1 MRREYLTPDLLRGAG
16 AVGHARRA
24 ELERFLADLA
34 RARDHPLHAT
44 NLWNALY
51 FGYDLERNRGY
62 DPELVSDSIP
72 TVHMGERAPAL
83 AVGQFVR
90 IAIGGQVGDVLG
102 EVIYKEGADP
112 DVSEEWVDPGLS
124 GRSAGNGPAVISE
137 RVVIDLRPFGGS
149 TITAKQWQRILSRAR
164 ALDRYGH
171 LLMEA
176 EYQPGLADL
185 SDTDYYVHHLLE
197 RFRNQPDGILLGACF
212 REPPTEPELREAL
225 QRSIGAIRD
234 IAKQSAA
241 LESWRDTYF
250 FDRAAHRRRV
260 TDTGD
265 RPLCRS
271 DLDSI
276 ATSLRRAPAGG
287 GPVYSAL
294 GPRII
299 EHLARDGF
307 GADEQSL
314 VRGASYVQALCD
326 TSNHIYQRILK
337 DNTDGILETHMG
349 RVHLRLDD
357 DWQSG
362 GIWRCQPVNG
372 SCSLALIPP
381 LIPLHLGQLEV
392 AGTSPDEGDEGDG
405 GVEATGEKSFQ
416 VTLTRRDLALGRLRL
431 PPQIAALVI
440 AQPTVRVT
448 HDGEHEMAGVARKVD
463 NRLTGIAWP
472 LLAGFEPGIICRC
485 YLEQSHSMVVCR
497 TDKLSRPVVI
507 EGQEVWFKV
516 SEPEWRAGRG
526 LALAPLTPAERKA
539 APSLRDLINRAFRT
553 RGRGDDSERRLT
565 RTELLDVLF
574 ATPGR
579 AGETFGQTWTAEERR
594 LVELTLA
601 TMSVE
606 RDGADLVW
614 RPTVRA
620 STGSDERSLLERYE
634 QGGELDRKLRRRMVR
649 AHLRHYQPDGYQ
661 RHASPQKIN
670 EYERARRVFGDGSWP
685 KELPPN
691 TTWVSPSRQDE
702 AAPEYRE
709 EDLTLFGA

>member
-1 MRREYLTPDLLRGAG
+1 VRREYLTPDLLRGTG
-16 AVGHARRA
+16 AVGHARKVQ
-24 ELERFLADLA
+24 LEVFLADLV
-34 RARDHPLHAT
+34 RIRDHPLHAT

-51 FGYDLERNRGY
+51 FGYDLQANQGY

-72 TVHMGERAPAL
+72 TVQMGERAPAL

-90 IAIGGQVGDVLG
+90 IRIGGNVGDVLG

-112 DVSEEWVDPGLS
+112 DVSEDWVDPALS
-124 GRSAGNGPAVISE
+124 GRSAGNGASVISE

-149 TITAKQWQRILSRAR
+149 TITAKQWQRILSRAK
-164 ALDRYGH
+164 ALDPYGH

-185 SDTDYYVHHLLE
+185 SDADYYIHHLLE
-197 RFRNQPDGILLGACF
+197 RFRSQPDGILLGACF

-234 IAKQSAA
+234 IAKSSAA
-241 LESWRDTYF
+241 LGSWRDTYF
-250 FDRAAHRRRV
+250 FDNAAHRRRI
-260 TDTGD
+260 TDTSD

-276 ATSLRRAPAGG
+276 AVSLRRAPAAG

-299 EHLARDGF
+299 EHLQRDGF
-307 GADEQSL
+307 GADEQAL

-337 DNTDGILETHMG
+337 DAKDGIVETYTG

-362 GIWRCQPVNG
+362 GIWRCQPVTG

-381 LIPLHLGQLEV
+381 LIPLHMGQLE
-392 AGTSPDEGDEGDG
+392 ASGGSPDDGDDAGEGA
-405 GVEATGEKSFQ
+405 VEAIGEKAFR

-431 PPQIAALVI
+431 PPQIAALVT

-448 HDGEHEMAGVARKVD
+448 HDGENEMAGVARKFGGH
-463 NRLTGIAWP
+463 LTGIAWP

-485 YLEQSHSMVVCR
+485 YLEQAHSMIVCR
-497 TDKLSRPVVI
+497 TDKLSRPIVI
-507 EGQEVWFKV
+507 EDHEVWFNV
-516 SEPEWRAGRG
+516 SEAEWRTGRG
-526 LALAPLTPAERKA
+526 LGMPPLTQTERKA

-565 RTELLDVLF
+565 RTELLDILF
-574 ATPGR
+574 ASPGR
-579 AGETFGQTWTAEERR
+579 VGETFGETWTAEERR
-594 LVELTLA
+594 LVEQTLA

-614 RPTVRA
+614 WPAVRA
-620 STGSDERSLLERYE
+620 TTGSDERSLLERYE
-634 QGGELDRKLRRRMVR
+634 VGGSLDRKLRRRMVR
-649 AHLRHYQPDGYQ
+649 AHLRRYQVGGYQ
-661 RHASPQKIN
+661 ENPSPAKIA
-670 EYERARRVFGDGSWP
+670 EYPRARLSFGDGGWP
-685 KELPPN
+685 VELPPN
-691 TTWVSPSRQDE
+691 TTWVRPSREDE
-702 AAPEYRE
+702 AAAEYRDE
-709 EDLTLFGA
+709 ELALFA